1 MNIRPKLEA
10 NVIESSMALTLVL
23 GGAQS
28 NFCLILTGDLGQA
41 VKAHAS
47 IVSSSVKK
55 KDQYSLCSA
64 VVRSCDV

>member
-10 NVIESSMALTLVL
+10 HVVESSMALTLAL
-23 GGAQS
+23 GGAPS

-41 VKAHAS
+41 FKAHES

-55 KDQYSLCSA
+55 KDEYPLCSA